1 MTKSMTAYGKAVLT
15 FDLGRIEVEIQTV
28 NRKHLEIN
36 VVLPPFLTKH
46 DVDIKKWVAARIF
59 RGQLTVKVSFI
70 ADEGSPVVVSPN
82 KALARQTK
90 AAWDVIAADLGLTI
104 DDASY
109 IKILLQE
116 EGLLVYSEETACSS
130 RYCQALE
137 KVVNE
142 AMDRCLGMKLVEGK
156 ALEEDILR
164 RIVKIRGVVEEI
176 ASRAAGAS
184 DRYRAKL
191 LQRIN
196 EILAASAMED
206 DRLLREIA
214 LFAEKVDVSE
224 EITRLKSHLQ
234 QAHDVL
240 CSQTNTIGKTLE
252 FIVQEMNREA
262 NTIGSKCLDV
272 ELSRYVIDVKSE
284 IERIREQI
292 QNIE

>member
-1 MTKSMTAYGKAVLT
+1 MARPYLRLIWGGSKWT
-15 FDLGRIEVEIQTV
+15 FQTV